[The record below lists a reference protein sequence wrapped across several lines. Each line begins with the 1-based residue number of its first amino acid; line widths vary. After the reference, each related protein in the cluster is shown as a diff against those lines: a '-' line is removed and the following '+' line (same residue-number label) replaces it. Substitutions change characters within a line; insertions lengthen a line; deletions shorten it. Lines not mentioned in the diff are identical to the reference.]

1 MILFNRPEFPLMP
14 RYVYQFIGSLSEFSP
29 SGKIKEGERSSMF
42 KSLIAKCEPS
52 GTYYTA
58 TMVNLNW
65 LSILAEGES
74 RAGKASDQAH
84 TNTISGMEKQDK
96 NQKSN
101 LRPNHVQSSIR
112 RPTCNVCVAVSPLV
126 VQSIQILTFF
136 DTQP

>member
-1 MILFNRPEFPLMP
+1 
-14 RYVYQFIGSLSEFSP
+14 
-29 SGKIKEGERSSMF
+29 MF

-96 NQKSN
+96 NQKIYESTTESCSVKHKTSN
-101 LRPNHVQSSIR
+101 M
-112 RPTCNVCVAVSPLV
+112 
-126 VQSIQILTFF
+126 
-136 DTQP
+136 